1 MSAAALLPVLA
12 VLALAGITVAGDYF
26 LKLASL
32 EDRPFCSLWL
42 AAGALLYAV
51 SAFGWVYAMQ
61 HLKLAAIGVIYALGT
76 ILMLTALGVLVF
88 GETLN
93 TREVAG
99 IGLAV
104 LAILLLARFT
114 G

>member
-1 MSAAALLPVLA
+1 MSAAALLPTLA

-32 EDRPFCSLWL
+32 ADHPLRSPWL
-42 AAGALLYAV
+42 AAGALLYAI
-51 SAFGWVYAMQ
+51 SALGWVYAMQ

-76 ILMLTALGVLVF
+76 ILMLMSLGVLVF

-93 TREVAG
+93 TLEVAG

-104 LAILLLARFT
+104 LAILLLTRFT